1 LANQKS
7 KQEQFSG
14 NLNGGRMISRFVGDH
29 PNVLAT
35 KKIDKPKIPVVVAEN
50 YNSTAG
56 PIVSKHLNFPNQRRS
71 SIESQNKKRDSV
83 LKKTLGSGT
92 PGFRKPSISLR
103 RLTSDLNKSEGQI
116 LPIVQLPKKSIRRKS
131 MISSKPIEIAQQ
143 AKPDPLGLSQYNS
156 TRIKTLQLVSFD
168 LDHPDEQSRSHVNEN
183 PLHRP
188 SIGSSSLQAKIA
200 ASQPSGFWPH
210 LCTSQMDNYGNG
222 IQKEGPPPQGDL
234 LLEAKYKD

>member
-1 LANQKS
+1 
-7 KQEQFSG
+7 
-14 NLNGGRMISRFVGDH
+14 MISRFVGDH

-35 KKIDKPKIPVVVAEN
+35 KKIDKPKIPDPVAEN
-50 YNSTAG
+50 NDTTAG
-56 PIVSKHLNFPNQRRS
+56 PIVNKNWNVPNQRRS
-71 SIESQNKKRDSV
+71 SIESQNENRDSV

-92 PGFRKPSISLR
+92 PGFRKPRISLR

-131 MISSKPIEIAQQ
+131 MISSTPIEIDER

-156 TRIKTLQLVSFD
+156 TRKVTLQLVSFD
-168 LDHPDEQSRSHVNEN
+168 LDHPDEQSRSQANEN

-188 SIGSSSLQAKIA
+188 SIGSSSLHAKIA
-200 ASQPSGFWPH
+200 ASQPSGSRPH
-210 LCTSQMDNYGNG
+210 LSTSQMDNNGNG
-222 IQKEGPPPQGDL
+222 IQKEVQPPQGDL